1 MAADIY
7 ETLYAKSD
15 YGRYLSG
22 SARLDKVAEWV
33 TANVPENTDLL
44 DYGAG
49 RGGLLRR
56 LLPLNRYRCHAY
68 DSCAYVREHDLAE
81 LTGAVLFYLPP
92 GFEGQMKFDCVVCS
106 DVVEHMPN
114 ETAALAL
121 LDRIVGL
128 SRKYVIVTIGIG
140 RSNARG
146 NIPSLDVELHTVRHN
161 EKWWRG
167 HIAQRVDIVE
177 ETMIL
182 QSALFLC
189 TVKATEA

>member
-1 MAADIY
+1 MDIY
-7 ETLYAKSD
+7 RELYSRSD
-15 YGRYLSG
+15 YGRYANG

-33 TANVPENTDLL
+33 TANVPENTDVL

-49 RGGLLRR
+49 RGYLIRK
-56 LLPLNRYRCHAY
+56 LLPLNRYRLHAW
-68 DSCAYVREHDLAE
+68 DSCAWLRENDLAE

-106 DVVEHMPN
+106 DVCEHMPN

-146 NIPSLDVELHTVRHN
+146 NIPSLDVELHSVRHN

-167 HIAQRVDIVE
+167 HIAQRVDIVAE
-177 ETMIL
+177 EMIL
-182 QSALFLC
+182 QSYLTFG